1 MTLMHDWKGVKKEE
15 HVSLANA
22 VVAPCMDGLRKVL
35 FDLG

>member
-1 MTLMHDWKGVKKEE
+1 LKKEE
-15 HVSLANA
+15 SLSLANA